1 MISGTVDRE
10 KKVRIPLDYYRILG
24 LSIQATDTQLSQ
36 AYHDRA
42 LQLPRREYSNG
53 AITARKK
60 LLDQAYDV
68 LSNEKER
75 RVYDE
80 DFLAKSY
87 EQTGKPR
94 VDLPLQQGGVS
105 EELNLDA
112 HTPWIEI
119 EPEQFVGALLILQ
132 ELGEY
137 EQVIKLAQPY
147 LDNRSI
153 INVDKGRF
161 GDPQMVRAD
170 IVLTIALS
178 YLELGRE
185 QWQQGQY
192 EIAASSGQKGKELLL
207 KEGLFPS
214 VGGELQTDLYKLRP
228 YRILELLSLNENQI
242 PQRQKG
248 MLLLKEMLQE
258 RNGIDGTGDDHSGL
272 SIDDFLRFIQQLR
285 SYLTSVEQQE
295 LFESEARRPSAVA
308 TYLAVYA
315 FLAGGFAKKQPAL
328 ISKAKDLLKRLVQRQ
343 DVYLELAVCCLLLG
357 LTEEASKALAHSQ
370 EQETLA
376 FIYEYSDDAPDL
388 LPGLCLYGERW
399 LQTEVFS
406 HFRDLVGVELSLTE
420 YFADEQVQKYL
431 ENLAMEPPS
440 ENEWERS
447 ESGEDQKFNLT
458 AQSQKMIERQK
469 GKLREKT
476 LSNLGTKD
484 RIPTES
490 SIIPKSATLQP
501 PPASIATIRQGS
513 NINTGVL
520 SSSSSQG
527 QNVQRSQPSQIV
539 QPRGKRKD
547 KISST
552 RRPYGSKQ
560 GKKRQETNL
569 IKLGI
574 GTLLAFIL
582 LGLIYKVIQSIAFPS
597 YYKQPLMITLNQQ
610 VVPIPDPKAPPV
622 EEDDSKLDNAKAQK
636 VIQKWL
642 DAKKVAFGKDY
653 QVKELDKILVDPLLS
668 KQKNRVESNKTSGT
682 YYEYEHQIEV
692 TSVKEDET
700 DPLKVIV
707 TANVKEVAQSY
718 KGGNKT
724 ESITDD
730 LTVQYDLFRK
740 DDQWFI
746 QNLKVK

>member
-1 MISGTVDRE
+1 M
-10 KKVRIPLDYYRILG
+10 RIPLDYYRILG
-24 LSIQATDTQLSQ
+24 LSIQASDQQLSQ

-53 AITARKK
+53 AISARKR

-68 LSNEKER
+68 LSNQKER
-75 RVYDE
+75 LVYDE
-80 DFLAKSY
+80 EFLAKSY
-87 EQTGKPR
+87 DQTGKPR

-119 EPEQFVGALLILQ
+119 EPEQFIGALLILQ

-170 IVLTIALS
+170 IILTIALS

-192 EIAASSGQKGKELLL
+192 ELAASSGQKGKELLL

-295 LFESEARRPSAVA
+295 LFEAEARRPSAVA

-328 ISKAKDLLKRLVQRQ
+328 ISKAKDLLKRLIQRQ
-343 DVYLELAVCCLLLG
+343 DVYLELAVSCLLLG
-357 LTEEASKALAHSQ
+357 LTDEASKALSHSQ

-406 HFRDLVGVELSLTE
+406 HFRDLIGVELSLTE

-431 ENLAMEPPS
+431 ENLATEPPS
-440 ENEWERS
+440 ANEWERS
-447 ESGEDQKFNLT
+447 ESEEDQKFNLT
-458 AQSQKMIERQK
+458 EQSQKMIEKQK
-469 GKLREKT
+469 EKLRGKT
-476 LSNLGTKD
+476 LSDLGTKD
-484 RIPTES
+484 RVS
-490 SIIPKSATLQP
+490 SETPITAKSATLQP
-501 PPASIATIRQGS
+501 PPASITAIRQGS
-513 NINTGVL
+513 NLNTGVL
-520 SSSSSQG
+520 SPSLSQG
-527 QNVQRSQPSQIV
+527 QNLQNVQNGQKSQHKPITQS
-539 QPRGKRKD
+539 RNKRKE
-547 KISST
+547 KISSK
-552 RRPYGSKQ
+552 RRPYLSKQ

-574 GTLLAFIL
+574 GALLAFIL
-582 LGLIYKVIQSIAFPS
+582 LGLIYKVIQSIAFPN
-597 YYKQPLMITLNQQ
+597 YYKEPLMITLNQQ

-622 EEDDSKLDNAKAQK
+622 EEDDSKLDNPKAQK

-653 QVKELDKILVDPLLS
+653 QGEELDKILVDPLLS
-668 KQKNRVESNKTSGT
+668 KQKNRVASNQKSGT

-707 TANVKEVAQSY
+707 TANVKEIAQSY
-718 KGGNKT
+718 KGGSKAGTN
-724 ESITDD
+724 TDD
-730 LTVQYDLFRK
+730 LIVQYDLFRK

-746 QNLKVK
+746 QNITVK